1 MGSCPCN
8 KYEIAKKVDMSDGE
22 RTVQTWRPNPLPS
35 ANKGSNVKSS
45 YINRHYRPTKR
56 KDRFFVFGLLTD
68 GECPNGPNIWTHAT
82 HMQHIFSS
90 SKWWTRLPVHPETRY
105 VWSHSCLHITGTQF
119 FLREQRWV
127 AGFIRWCPFGIP
139 SSFGQWCH
147 CQRKIHDKAVRH
159 CLFSNLTEAMESTQR
174 RTPVPNALFLLP
186 NRMNHIG
193 RTAPHFLSTPLAGRI
208 AVGLPAYPPPTK
220 ICGNRWSKC
229 RGSYWKLCL
238 IMFL

>member
-1 MGSCPCN
+1 M
-8 KYEIAKKVDMSDGE
+8 KLQKKVDMSDGE

-45 YINRHYRPTKR
+45 YINRHTDPQKEKT
-56 KDRFFVFGLLTD
+56 VFSFLDCSLMGNAPMAPIY
-68 GECPNGPNIWTHAT
+68 G
-82 HMQHIFSS
+82 HMQHICNTFSLQASDGQGFQSILRLATSGATAACTSLGPSS
-90 SKWWTRLPVHPETRY
+90 SCGNNDGSPGSSDDVRSVYPPVLANDAT
-105 VWSHSCLHITGTQF
+105 VKGKSMIKQLDTVCSAIS
-119 FLREQRWV
+119 QRPWNQ
-127 AGFIRWCPFGIP
+127 PKEE
-139 SSFGQWCH
+139 H
-147 CQRKIHDKAVRH
+147 
-159 CLFSNLTEAMESTQR
+159 LFQM
-174 RTPVPNALFLLP
+174 PCFLLP